1 LISFRF
7 HLVTVVAIFLALAVG
22 IVVGST
28 VIDQGIVDTLENRVE
43 DVRANLQDREE
54 ANDALREENDDLQS
68 FVEESGPFSVD
79 ARLPDTVAVIVADRG
94 VDNDPIEQTIEL
106 LDQAGASVRGVLTV
120 QRSWD
125 LQDEDRRAGLAEAIG
140 MADDDAVEALQSR
153 AADLLV
159 TDLSSSV
166 EVVDDDTGA
175 LDAIA
180 ELRLVDFELMDEE
193 VAPRP
198 ARVVFVVVTGPASDV
213 TAVSH
218 VADFAS
224 AAAEVAGSVVVGEV
238 FVESTD
244 GPDRADSLAPILGD
258 PDLAAEVAT
267 VDDLDLPMGP
277 TTVVLALAAAQA
289 GEVGHFGVGDSADRV
304 APLPPGST

>member
-7 HLVTVVAIFLALAVG
+7 HLVTIVAIFLALAVG

-54 ANDALREENDDLQS
+54 ANDALRAEVDELQS
-68 FVEESGPFSVD
+68 FIEESGPFSVTD
-79 ARLPDTVAVIVADRG
+79 RLPSTVAVVVADRG
-94 VDNDPIEQTIEL
+94 VDNDPIDRTVEL

-120 QRSWD
+120 QSSWN
-125 LQDEDRRAGLAEAIG
+125 LEDEERRAALAEAIG
-140 MADDDAVEALQSR
+140 MAEDEPVEALQAR
-153 AADLLV
+153 AATLLV

-166 EVVDDDTGA
+166 EVVDDETGA
-175 LDAIA
+175 LDLIA
-180 ELRLVDFELMDEE
+180 AQRLVDFEQMDNV

-213 TAVSH
+213 VATSH
-218 VADFAS
+218 VADFAG
-224 AAAEVAGSVVVGEV
+224 AAAEIAGSVVVGEV
-238 FVESTD
+238 YVESTE

-289 GEVGHFGVGDSADRV
+289 GEIGHFGVGDSADRA

>member
-1 LISFRF
+1 MISFRF

-22 IVVGST
+22 IIVGST

-43 DVRANLQDREE
+43 DVRANLRDREE
-54 ANDALREENDDLQS
+54 ANDALREEVDDLQA
-68 FVEESGPFSVD
+68 FVDESGPFSVD
-79 ARLPDTVAVIVADRG
+79 GRLPETVAVVVADRG
-94 VDNDPIEQTIEL
+94 VDNEPIDRTIEL

-120 QRSWD
+120 QTSWN
-125 LQDEDRRAGLAEAIG
+125 LEDEERRAALAEAVG
-140 MADDDAVEALQSR
+140 MAEDESVEALQSR
-153 AADLLV
+153 AAALLV

-180 ELRLVDFELMDEE
+180 AQRLVDFEVMEDV
-193 VAPRP
+193 VAPRA
-198 ARVVFVVVTGPASDV
+198 ARVLFVIVTGPTSDV
-213 TAVSH
+213 ASVSH
-218 VADFAS
+218 VADFAG
-224 AAAEVAGSVVVGEV
+224 AAADVAGSVVVGEV
-238 FVESTD
+238 FVESEE

-289 GEVGHFGVGDSADRV
+289 GEVGHFGVGDSADRA

>member
-1 LISFRF
+1 MISFRF
-7 HLVTVVAIFLALAVG
+7 HLVTIVAIFLALAVG
-22 IVVGST
+22 IIVGST

-54 ANDALREENDDLQS
+54 ANDALREEVGDLQA

-79 ARLPDTVAVIVADRG
+79 DRLPDTVAVIVADRG
-94 VDNDPIEQTIEL
+94 VDNDPIDRTVEL
-106 LDQAGASVRGVLTV
+106 LDQAGASVRGILTV
-120 QRSWD
+120 QPSWD
-125 LQDEDRRAGLAEAIG
+125 LEDEERRAGLAEAVG
-140 MADDDAVEALQSR
+140 MTDEDSTEALQAR

-180 ELRLVDFELMDEE
+180 ELRVVDFEEMDR
-193 VAPRP
+193 VVVPRP

-218 VADFAS
+218 VADFAG
-224 AAAEVAGSVVVGEV
+224 AAAEVAGSVVVAEV
-238 FVESTD
+238 YVESTE
-244 GPDRADSLAPILGD
+244 GPDRADSLSSIVGD

-289 GEVGHFGVGDSADRV
+289 GEVGHFGVGDSADRA

>member
-7 HLVTVVAIFLALAVG
+7 HLVTIVAIFLALAVG
-22 IVVGST
+22 VVVGST

-54 ANDALREENDDLQS
+54 ANDALREQVGDLQS

-79 ARLPDTVAVIVADRG
+79 GRLPETVAVIVADRG
-94 VDNDPIEQTIEL
+94 VDNDPIDQTIGL

-120 QRSWD
+120 QTSWN
-125 LQDEDRRAGLAEAIG
+125 LEDEDRRAAVAEAIG
-140 MADDDAVEALQSR
+140 MAEDEPVEALQSR
-153 AADLLV
+153 AAELLV
-159 TDLSSSV
+159 TDLASSV
-166 EVVDDDTGA
+166 EVVDDGTGA
-175 LDAIA
+175 LDAMA
-180 ELRLVDFELMDEE
+180 EQRLVDFELMDA
-193 VAPRP
+193 VVVPRP

-213 TAVSH
+213 TATSH
-218 VADFAS
+218 IADFAG
-224 AAAEVAGSVVVGEV
+224 AAAELAGSVVVAESY
-238 FVESTD
+238 VESED
-244 GPDRADSLAPILGD
+244 GPDRADSLAPIIGD
-258 PDLAAEVAT
+258 PDLVAEVAT

-289 GEVGHFGVGDSADRV
+289 GEVGHFGVGDTADRA